1 MKIFFDLFPV
11 VLFFIAYQWHG
22 IYWATAVAIVSSI
35 LQIVFLLLFKKRVE
49 PAAWIGLVVIVLFGG
64 LTLWTKVHP
73 MEGINPTVFI
83 RWKPTVL
90 YWIFAAILFLGPLLL
105 QKNPMRGLL
114 GKELHLPETLWG
126 KVNLAWAIF
135 FTFLGALNL
144 YVAFHYPEPVW
155 VKFKLFGLLAL
166 MIVFIVAQGIL
177 LAKHINQPND

>member
-35 LQIVFLLLFKKRVE
+35 FQIVFLLLFKKRVE